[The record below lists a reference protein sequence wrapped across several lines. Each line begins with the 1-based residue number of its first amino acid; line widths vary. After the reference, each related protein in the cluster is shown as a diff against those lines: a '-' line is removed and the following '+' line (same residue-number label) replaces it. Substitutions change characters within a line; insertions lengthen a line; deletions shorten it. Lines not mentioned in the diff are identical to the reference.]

1 MVKKRYKIANKVVE
15 INSMYNEVHDYCYD
29 YITDEEV
36 DYYINIEYSDIEY
49 EREKQN
55 DKNTNKKYTDMYLEI
70 LAVYRK
76 IAEKMI
82 DYDTILFHG
91 SAIAVDG
98 EAYIFT
104 AKSGTGKSTHTKL
117 WRECFG
123 DKVTM
128 INDDKPLLKIS
139 DRVIVYGT
147 PYDGKHRLS
156 ENISAPL
163 NSICII
169 TRSKNNHI
177 EKITKEKAYPMLI
190 QQTYRSNNP
199 KNMKKTFELIDKLID
214 KVDLYLLECNMD
226 LDAAKIAYEG
236 MK

>member
-1 MVKKRYKIANKVVE
+1 
-15 INSMYNEVHDYCYD
+15 
-29 YITDEEV
+29 
-36 DYYINIEYSDIEY
+36 
-49 EREKQN
+49 
-55 DKNTNKKYTDMYLEI
+55 
-70 LAVYRK
+70 
-76 IAEKMI
+76 
-82 DYDTILFHG
+82 
-91 SAIAVDG
+91 
-98 EAYIFT
+98 
-104 AKSGTGKSTHTKL
+104 
-117 WRECFG
+117 
-123 DKVTM
+123 M